1 MRNLSYQRSLVVP
14 PRDYLKTML
23 LKILLSGDGG
33 QGIQL
38 MSDLICRAAIERG
51 FFVSHIPN
59 YGLEQRGG
67 VSLAFI
73 QISDNEIA
81 YPKFSTADILVIL
94 SQQAEERVVE
104 YHSAAECRIQ
114 ITEYSDLLK
123 KNNVSHQSYNI
134 FCLGILAKM
143 LEEKNI
149 LQKEKVFELLKEKLE
164 KKPNWEENKKAW
176 NLSL

>member
-1 MRNLSYQRSLVVP
+1 
-14 PRDYLKTML
+14 ML

-73 QISDNEIA
+73 QISDSDIA
-81 YPKFSTADILVIL
+81 YPKFSKPDVAVIL
-94 SQQAEERVVE
+94 SPQAEERVAR
-104 YHSAAECRIQ
+104 YSHAAECKIQ

-123 KNNVSHQSYNI
+123 TNNVSSQSYNI
-134 FCLGILAKM
+134 FCLGILVKM

-149 LQKEKVFELLKEKLE
+149 LRREKVFELLKEKLGN
-164 KKPNWEENKKAW
+164 KQNWEENKKAW
-176 NLSL
+176 KLSF

>member
-1 MRNLSYQRSLVVP
+1 
-14 PRDYLKTML
+14 ML

-38 MSDLICRAAIERG
+38 MSDLICRAAIQRG

-81 YPKFSTADILVIL
+81 YPKFSKPDIAVIL
-94 SQQAEERVVE
+94 SPQARERVRNYE
-104 YHSAAECRIQ
+104 SRIMNYD
-114 ITEYSDLLK
+114 IGEHKDVLA
-123 KNNVSHQSYNI
+123 KNNVSQQSYNM
-134 FCLGILAKM
+134 FFLGLLSKL

-149 LQKEKVFELLKEKLE
+149 LQREKVFELLKEKLG
-164 KKPNWEENKKAW
+164 KKPNWEENKKTW
-176 NLSL
+176 LLGIKN

>member
-1 MRNLSYQRSLVVP
+1 MI
-14 PRDYLKTML
+14 

-38 MSDLICRAAIERG
+38 MSDLICRAAIQGG

-73 QISDNEIA
+73 QISDSEIA
-81 YPKFSTADILVIL
+81 YPKFSKPDIAVIL
-94 SQQAEERVVE
+94 SPQAEERVAQ
-104 YHSAAECRIQ
+104 YSGLTECKIQ
-114 ITEYSDLLK
+114 ITEYSDLLRS
-123 KNNVSHQSYNI
+123 NNISGQSYNI
-134 FCLGILAKM
+134 FCLGILTKI

-149 LQKEKVFELLKEKLE
+149 LQKEKVFELLKDKLE

-176 NLSL
+176 ELAKI